1 MMAYLAE
8 LDTRLLL
15 YIQDALRY
23 EPLHT
28 FWRGISFLGDLGWFW
43 IFTGILLALNPK
55 IAHRRHNRYCRACVK
70 HVYQQRYFK
79 KSAVMRPRPFEV
91 LPQIIPLITHASGYS
106 FPSGHTTAA
115 FACAFVYYKLL
126 PKFFGLPIMLLAVMV
141 AFSRLYLGVHYPL
154 DVLGG
159 IVTAWFGSMLAIKS
173 LHRFKQ
179 N

>member
-23 EPLHT
+23 EPLHS

-43 IFTGILLALNPK
+43 IFTGILLALNSK
-55 IAHRRHNRYCRACVK
+55 TRTAGITAIAALVLSTFISNVILK
-70 HVYQQRYFK
+70 N
-79 KSAVMRPRPFEV
+79 AVMRPRPFEV

-141 AFSRLYLGVHYPL
+141 AFSRLYLGAHYPL

-159 IVTAWFGSMLAIKS
+159 IVTAWFGGMLAIKS

>member
-1 MMAYLAE
+1 MAYLAQ
-8 LDTRLLL
+8 LDAQLLIL
-15 YIQDALRY
+15 IHDAFHN

-43 IFTGILLALNPK
+43 IFTALILTLNTKTRSIGLAAIAALALSTFISNVILK
-55 IAHRRHNRYCRACVK
+55 NAI
-70 HVYQQRYFK
+70 
-79 KSAVMRPRPFEV
+79 MRPRPFEA
-91 LPQIIPLITHASGYS
+91 LPGLLPLITHASGSS

-115 FACAFVYYKLL
+115 FACAFVYWRLL
-126 PKFFGLPIMLLAVMV
+126 PKFIGLPAILLAVLI

-159 IVTAWFGSMLAIKS
+159 IITAYFGSKIVLKMLPRLK
-173 LHRFKQ
+173 

>member
-1 MMAYLAE
+1 MLS
-8 LDTRLLL
+8 
-15 YIQDALRY
+15 
-23 EPLHT
+23 T
-28 FWRGISFLGDLGWFW
+28 FISNV
-43 IFTGILLALNPK
+43 ILKN
-55 IAHRRHNRYCRACVK
+55 
-70 HVYQQRYFK
+70 
-79 KSAVMRPRPFEV
+79 AVMRPRPFEV

-115 FACAFVYYKLL
+115 FACAFVYYNCC
-126 PKFFGLPIMLLAVMV
+126 PIFGLPIMFLAVMV